1 MSEVIIIDER
11 NCYLMLLIIK
21 FVVEFNEIDERLVFF
36 KINNFLSSDLFI
48 FVS

>member
-1 MSEVIIIDER
+1 MSEVIIINER

-36 KINNFLSSDLFI
+36 KINNFLSSDYFI

>member
-1 MSEVIIIDER
+1 MSEVIIINER

-36 KINNFLSSDLFI
+36 KINNFLSSD
-48 FVS
+48 